1 MDLQVHPKVLAAP
14 PKNLNT
20 GNTEIA
26 WFWIKDCSDKR
37 GKQIKICDTSEM
49 EALDTKKPHAK
60 FQAGSMA
67 LSCNTRLAS
76 LNYSEKQQYLLQCA
90 AMENLTIRYR
100 ERWKIVVRVSSKISI
115 IRMFVDQDD
124 SRTHPLSTMVSLIHR
139 LFDPPTSCP
148 LLTWG
153 GNGTSIRRPSAR
165 GNSALWER
173 CLGVIARRWGWG
185 TRLPRVTCDL
195 YADYCGGTTL
205 HERYTG
211 VDANGAGQVL
221 TAKICLSRFSTWHAH
236 ACNMHALNDG
246 NQKLG
251 HPEFVA
257 GSIQFRTSAP
267 NLLL

>member
-100 ERWKIVVRVSSKISI
+100 ERWKVNDPHQGSRMRPRSRKSTKDWWRDGRDKRGGVR
-115 IRMFVDQDD
+115 
-124 SRTHPLSTMVSLIHR
+124 
-139 LFDPPTSCP
+139 
-148 LLTWG
+148 
-153 GNGTSIRRPSAR
+153 N
-165 GNSALWER
+165 
-173 CLGVIARRWGWG
+173 
-185 TRLPRVTCDL
+185 
-195 YADYCGGTTL
+195 
-205 HERYTG
+205 
-211 VDANGAGQVL
+211 
-221 TAKICLSRFSTWHAH
+221 
-236 ACNMHALNDG
+236 
-246 NQKLG
+246 
-251 HPEFVA
+251 
-257 GSIQFRTSAP
+257 
-267 NLLL
+267 